1 MRPTRDTRHLTWLLA
16 WAVVFCDIGTSVY
29 TVPGILYGNVHD
41 KTPFFVLLTIG
52 GFVLFALKYIQVTWR
67 NPEGGGV
74 VTITTKAF
82 GPLWGCMGGMLIITS
97 YFLTAAISAVA
108 GFQYIGSLVPYI
120 DDHIVILG
128 SLGLLALAAINIV
141 GIRESATVALSL
153 TDTPMK
159 PVIETG

>member
-1 MRPTRDTRHLTWLLA
+1 
-16 WAVVFCDIGTSVY
+16 
-29 TVPGILYGNVHD
+29 
-41 KTPFFVLLTIG
+41 
-52 GFVLFALKYIQVTWR
+52 
-67 NPEGGGV
+67 
-74 VTITTKAF
+74 
-82 GPLWGCMGGMLIITS
+82 MGGMLIITS

>member
-1 MRPTRDTRHLTWLLA
+1 MRPTRDTRQLTWLLA
-16 WAVVFCDIGTSVY
+16 WAVVCCDIGTSVY
-29 TVPGILYGNVHD
+29 YVPGILYGNVHD
-41 KTPFFVLLTIG
+41 KTPFFVLLTTG
-52 GFVLFALKYIQVTWR
+52 GCVLLALKYSEVTWR

-108 GFQYIGSLVPYI
+108 GFQYIGSLVPTI
-120 DDHIVILG
+120 DAHIVILG

-153 TDTPMK
+153 TDTSMK

>member
-1 MRPTRDTRHLTWLLA
+1 MRPTRDTRQLTWLLA

-52 GFVLFALKYIQVTWR
+52 GFVLLALKYIEITWR
-67 NPEGGGV
+67 HPEGGGV

-82 GPLWGCMGGMLIITS
+82 GPFWGCMGGMLIITS

-108 GFQYIGSLVPYI
+108 EFQYIGSLVPTI
-120 DDHIVILG
+120 VAHIVILG
-128 SLGLLALAAINIV
+128 NLGLLALAAINIV
-141 GIRESATVALSL
+141 GIRESATVAIL
-153 TDTPMK
+153 DRH
-159 PVIETG
+159 G

>member
-1 MRPTRDTRHLTWLLA
+1 
-16 WAVVFCDIGTSVY
+16 
-29 TVPGILYGNVHD
+29 
-41 KTPFFVLLTIG
+41 
-52 GFVLFALKYIQVTWR
+52 
-67 NPEGGGV
+67 
-74 VTITTKAF
+74 
-82 GPLWGCMGGMLIITS
+82 MGGMLIITS

-120 DDHIVILG
+120 DAHIVILG